1 MSLLLDALKKAEQ
14 EKQKAHEAETASE
27 AGVQEAEKKSVEQA
41 VGEETVRDAIE
52 KQPVESSG
60 DELEFTLDESHEQ
73 KQELKKE
80 VNELEVPEPALAP
93 PIELEKNAATTST
106 VSSEALQLL
115 VYKTNKKY
123 RQRQRLAW
131 GGLLSMAILILLSA
145 GTYYYFGMIEEVT
158 ALEHKHKLAMRAV
171 NAEPVKRYQPP
182 SVKKSVELA
191 SEDQELANKLISNL
205 SASETAQVEVVK
217 SAIKKSG
224 VKKNYLVKK
233 TKISDPV
240 SALLRDA
247 WLSYN
252 RKDYESADNNYKKV
266 LLREPNNRDAILGIS
281 AIAVKNNEYGKARKG
296 YKLLLKLDPRDQVA
310 VAAMSNLENASA
322 ALADESKLKFMLQQQ
337 PNAAHLSFALGNYY
351 AKGNRWPEAQSAY
364 FKAWQGDSKN
374 ADYVYNLA
382 VSLDQ
387 LGKTSEA
394 LRFYNESLV
403 LARNSNI
410 GFSESDVEKRIR
422 IISDK

>member
-1 MSLLLDALKKAEQ
+1 MSLLRDALKKAEQ
-14 EKQKAHEAETASE
+14 EKQKAHEAETAG
-27 AGVQEAEKKSVEQA
+27 AQEAEKKSVEQA
-41 VGEETVRDAIE
+41 VGEETARDAIE
-52 KQPVESSG
+52 NQPVESSD
-60 DELEFTLDESHEQ
+60 DELGFTLDESHEQ

-80 VNELEVPEPALAP
+80 VNELVVPEPALAP

-182 SVKKSVELA
+182 SVDKSVELT

-205 SASETAQVEVVK
+205 SASETAQVRVAK
-217 SAIKKSG
+217 PAIKKSG
-224 VKKNYLVKK
+224 VEQDYLVKK

-240 SALLRDA
+240 SALLRKA

-252 RKDYESADNNYKKV
+252 RKDYESAGSNYKKV
-266 LLREPNNRDAILGIS
+266 LLREANNRDAILGIS
-281 AIAVKNNEYGKARKG
+281 AIAVKNNEYGKARRG
-296 YKLLLKLDPRDQVA
+296 YQLLLKLDRRDQVA
-310 VAAMSNLENASA
+310 VAAMSNHENASA
-322 ALADESKLKFMLQQQ
+322 ALTDESKRKIMLQQHA
-337 PNAAHLSFALGNYY
+337 NAAHLSFALGNYY
-351 AKGNRWPEAQSAY
+351 Q
-364 FKAWQGDSKN
+364 
-374 ADYVYNLA
+374 
-382 VSLDQ
+382 
-387 LGKTSEA
+387 
-394 LRFYNESLV
+394 
-403 LARNSNI
+403 
-410 GFSESDVEKRIR
+410 
-422 IISDK
+422 

>member
-14 EKQKAHEAETASE
+14 EKQKAHEAETAAE
-27 AGVQEAEKKSVEQA
+27 AGVQET
-41 VGEETVRDAIE
+41 VGEETARDAIE
-52 KQPVESSG
+52 KPPVESSD
-60 DELEFTLDESHEQ
+60 DELEFALDESHEQ

-145 GTYYYFGMIEEVT
+145 GTYYYFGMLEEVT
-158 ALEHKHKLAMRAV
+158 ALERKHMLAMRAV

-182 SVKKSVELA
+182 SVEASVEHA
-191 SEDQELANKLISNL
+191 SEDQELESKLNSNL
-205 SASETAQVEVVK
+205 SASENAPVEVAK
-217 SAIKKSG
+217 PAIKKSG
-224 VKKNYLVKK
+224 IEQDYLVKK

-240 SALLRDA
+240 SALLRKA

-252 RKDYESADNNYKKV
+252 RKDYEAAGSDYKKV
-266 LLREPNNRDAILGIS
+266 LLREANNRDAILGIS
-281 AIAVKNNEYGKARKG
+281 AIAVKNNEYGKARRG

-322 ALADESKLKFMLQQQ
+322 ALTDESKLKFMLQQQ
-337 PNAAHLSFALGNYY
+337 PNAVHLNFALGNYY
-351 AKGNRWPEAQSAY
+351 AKENRWPEAQAEY

-394 LRFYNESLV
+394 LRFYNESLA

>member
-14 EKQKAHEAETASE
+14 EKQKAHEAETAAE
-27 AGVQEAEKKSVEQA
+27 AGVQET
-41 VGEETVRDAIE
+41 VGEETARDAIE
-52 KQPVESSG
+52 KPPVESSD

-93 PIELEKNAATTST
+93 PIELEKNSATTST

-158 ALEHKHKLAMRAV
+158 ALERKHKLAMRAV

-182 SVKKSVELA
+182 SVEKSVELA
-191 SEDQELANKLISNL
+191 SEDQEPSSQLNL
-205 SASETAQVEVVK
+205 SSSEAAPVEVAK
-217 SAIKKSG
+217 PAIKKSG
-224 VKKNYLVKK
+224 VEQDYLVKK
-233 TKISDPV
+233 TKTSDPV
-240 SALLRDA
+240 SALLRKA

-252 RKDYESADNNYKKV
+252 RKDYESAGNNYKKV

-322 ALADESKLKFMLQQQ
+322 ALTDESKLKFMLQQQ

-351 AKGNRWPEAQSAY
+351 AKENRWPEAQAEY

-394 LRFYNESLV
+394 LRFYNESLA

-422 IISDK
+422 TISDK